1 MTAQELK
8 SLRDAL
14 GLSQQ
19 GMADLLKIERVCYT
33 RYENET
39 RLIPSYIEQEVK
51 FFSLLSQR
59 VQQKLMREAREQSL
73 ARDAGRGR

>member
-1 MTAQELK
+1 MTGQELE
-8 SLRDAL
+8 SLRNSL

-19 GMADLLKIERVCYT
+19 GMADLLKVERVCYT
-33 RYENET
+33 RYGNET
-39 RLIPSYIEQEVK
+39 RSIPPYIEQEVR

-73 ARDAGRGR
+73 AHRPKRRR